1 MSCPLYDTFHRQISR
16 IESLTLEQ
24 KRSLIDNIKK
34 LDKDG
39 REGLYTLIR
48 YSSKLES
55 DDTVY
60 GAKFKNSKGV
70 VFDLE
75 SFPDSL
81 QKVISLFVNK
91 HIEETTQLLPVEIVF
106 E

>member
-1 MSCPLYDTFHRQISR
+1 MSCPLYDTFHRQIAR
-16 IESLTLEQ
+16 LESLTLEQ
-24 KRSLIDNIKK
+24 KRILIDTIKR

-39 REGLYTLIR
+39 REGLYTIIR
-48 YSSKLES
+48 YASKLEG

-81 QKVISLFVNK
+81 QKALKTCCAQTGSSMGF
-91 HIEETTQLLPVEIVF
+91 H
-106 E
+106 